1 MSGSFWRYLPLAL
14 TSASLLVAG
23 AGVSAAAPSKRHVA
37 AKSDSAVVKVHRR
50 HHHHHHHH
58 RYGRGHVVDAPFTRV
73 ETGRH
78 VAVDA
83 PFTTVYVG
91 RRGRYVRAPFVEL
104 WLPR

>member
-1 MSGSFWRYLPLAL
+1 MSGTFLRLCAPALAGV
-14 TSASLLVAG
+14 SLLVAG
-23 AGVSAAAPSKRHVA
+23 AGVSAAAPSKHSVS

-50 HHHHHHHH
+50 N
-58 RYGRGHVVDAPFTRV
+58 GRNHIVDAPYTHV
-73 ETGRH
+73 ESGRH

>member
-1 MSGSFWRYLPLAL
+1 MSGMFWRFVPRAL
-14 TSASLLVAG
+14 SGVSLLVAG
-23 AGVSAAAPSKRHVA
+23 AGVSAAAP
-37 AKSDSAVVKVHRR
+37 AKHYVSVETGSAVVKVHRR
-50 HHHHHHHH
+50 HHQ
-58 RYGRGHVVDAPFTRV
+58 GRNHIVDAPYTHV
-73 ETGRH
+73 ESGRH

>member
-1 MSGSFWRYLPLAL
+1 MSGIFSRLVPCVLAWL
-14 TSASLLVAG
+14 SLSVAG
-23 AGVSAAAPSKRHVA
+23 AGVGVAAP
-37 AKSDSAVVKVHRR
+37 AKHYVSVDTGSAVVKVHRR
-50 HHHHHHHH
+50 HHH
-58 RYGRGHVVDAPFTRV
+58 GRSHIVDAPYTHV
-73 ETGRH
+73 ESGRH